1 MSNLQ
6 VHHTCTKVIQSEWVR
21 GWEFGCDQCGYRA
34 HYLIA
39 NGHDM
44 GEFEILELG
53 DPEAR
58 HCNTPLDEVYEFVHD
73 HAEDHEEEIGLP
85 AEIVEQIEAILGRF
99 DFDY

>member
-6 VHHTCTKVIQSEWVR
+6 VHHTHTKVIQSGSVR
-21 GWEFGCDQCGYRA
+21 GWEFGCAQCGYRA
-34 HYLIA
+34 RYIIT

-44 GEFEILELG
+44 GEFEILEIG

-58 HCNTPLDEVYEFVHD
+58 HYNASLEEAYELDQQYP
-73 HAEDHEEEIGLP
+73 EISDEADWLP
-85 AEIVEQIEAILGRF
+85 IEIVEQIEAILGRF